1 MQKYLKYTVLKR
13 GFYKFNNKLT
23 LVIFLKTLFIK
34 YKSVIRFIVT
44 FLAVYGILT
53 IGYNVY
59 LNVSDGSKFYPD
71 YLTHLVA
78 EQTSSILNSLG
89 YIAKVVPHPSEP
101 SMKILINGKYVA
113 RVIEGCNA
121 LSVVILFLSF
131 IVAFAGKF
139 KTTLLYGLAGS
150 IIIYAFNLIR
160 IVILSVGLYHYPWR
174 REVLHTVIFPM
185 LIYGTVFILWMVWV
199 NRFSK
204 NKTSNA

>member
-1 MQKYLKYTVLKR
+1 MKAL
-13 GFYKFNNKLT
+13 
-23 LVIFLKTLFIK
+23 LVK

-44 FLAVYGILT
+44 FLAVYGVLT

-59 LNVSDGSKFYPD
+59 LNVSHGSVFYPD
-71 YLTHLVA
+71 YLTNLVA
-78 EQTSSILNSLG
+78 EQTNALLNGLG
-89 YIAKVVPHPSEP
+89 YEASITPHPNEP
-101 SMKILINGKYVA
+101 SMKIIINGKYVA

-121 LSVVILFLSF
+121 ISIIILFLSF
-131 IVAFAGKF
+131 IVAFAGKL

-174 REVLHTVIFPM
+174 REILHTVIFPM
-185 LIYGTVFILWMVWV
+185 LIYGTVFLLWMVWV

-204 NKTSNA
+204 KAKSNA